1 MEQPVIPVR
10 NIYYMLTYAWGYL
23 QEIKQANLE
32 AIPGNNL
39 LDILGYVLNKGVLQ
53 LSRRGLELDYNPN
66 TEIIPGIKGRIEF
79 AKTIRG
85 FHLNHGKTVSTFD
98 MLNEDTPANRIIK
111 STLAILIK
119 HEKLNST
126 IRDEARSLYRKLP
139 GISTLHLT
147 PQHFSYLNG
156 GKNTR
161 YYKFV
166 ISVCKFIV
174 NNSIPGQNKGHY
186 RFYDFERNEKEM
198 SLLYQKFLYEFCR
211 RELTPANTTRSY
223 LKWDASSISD
233 QSLNLLPRMETDITI
248 RSSEK
253 ILIVDAK
260 YYKSIFSRRM
270 GTEKFHSQNLY
281 QLMNYLWSLK
291 PENGENIGGLLIYPH
306 VDTAVKHR
314 YKINGFDI
322 GLCTVNLGQ
331 EWPCIHQEL
340 LDIFDEYLK

>member
-1 MEQPVIPVR
+1 MDQQIIRGLIVEQPVIPVR

-98 MLNEDTPANRIIK
+98 MLNEDTLANRIIK

-186 RFYDFERNEKEM
+186 RFYDLKETKKRCH
-198 SLLYQKFLYEFCR
+198 YF
-211 RELTPANTTRSY
+211 
-223 LKWDASSISD
+223 I
-233 QSLNLLPRMETDITI
+233 
-248 RSSEK
+248 
-253 ILIVDAK
+253 
-260 YYKSIFSRRM
+260 KSF
-270 GTEKFHSQNLY
+270 F
-281 QLMNYLWSLK
+281 MNF
-291 PENGENIGGLLIYPH
+291 
-306 VDTAVKHR
+306 AV
-314 YKINGFDI
+314 
-322 GLCTVNLGQ
+322 VN
-331 EWPCIHQEL
+331 
-340 LDIFDEYLK
+340 